1 MGPRIFSVD
10 NDKYFSK
17 IKRNA
22 ETERNKYIEAFK
34 KRYLN
39 PSSLG
44 EPAPMSMIKNPD
56 KFEAE
61 YQGIGQTYSDD
72 TDFEEL
78 EIEKS
83 YVPYLKKL
91 ENTGDKVTMD
101 GKKGFKNYWNEGE
114 YAKDPH
120 GDVITD
126 KHGNPKKRWTSGW
139 GHSPADGSVEPEGWV
154 SVEQANKDLRED
166 IKGKALKRIRNNVK
180 INDFDKFSPS
190 LKQDIV
196 ASYFRGGLSG
206 SPDTR
211 EHINAKKYDEAA
223 REFLRHN
230 EYEDQVTGDGKKPG
244 IVPRMNRLSRA
255 LINEGKVFK
264 EYEKA
269 FDNKPKNKKK
279 KKK

>member
-1 MGPRIFSVD
+1 MNIADVTVGTQYGDEAKGKVTHYLAKHGDYTHVLRWSGGCNAGHTIFHNGQKFVTHHIPAGVFFGIKSIIGPGCVV
-10 NDKYFSK
+10 NVKYFLDEVK
-17 IKRNA
+17 ELQDAGIQIHGKLFIAENA
-22 ETERNKYIEAFK
+22 
-34 KRYLN
+34 
-39 PSSLG
+39 
-44 EPAPMSMIKNPD
+44 
-56 KFEAE
+56 
-61 YQGIGQTYSDD
+61 
-72 TDFEEL
+72 
-78 EIEKS
+78 
-83 YVPYLKKL
+83 
-91 ENTGDKVTMD
+91 
-101 GKKGFKNYWNEGE
+101 
-114 YAKDPH
+114 H
-120 GDVITD
+120 VITD

-269 FDNKPKNKKK
+269 FNKPKNKKK
-279 KKK
+279 KKQ